1 MQNMNI
7 LVLFGGV
14 STEHLVS
21 CRSAFNIIVGL
32 REAGFEVTRVGIT
45 KKGEWLRFL
54 ADDKDIIADDWESI
68 ARRTMADRR
77 VSYAASLS
85 PRDFIVNVAG
95 VTPDVIFPA
104 VHGINCEDGVL
115 QGLLEMSGIPYV
127 GSQVLGSAICMDKAI
142 SKQLLN
148 VAGINQCNFTIS
160 TRYDILQNPIAE
172 IERIEAELAYPVF
185 LKPSNGGSSVGT
197 MAARNKVDLAK
208 ALMLVSEFDR
218 TVIIE
223 EYLDARE
230 LECAVL
236 GNIQPI
242 ASRVGE
248 IVVSDNVEYYDY
260 QTKYFSDTDSEARI
274 PADIEPELE
283 TEIRE
288 IAIRAFL
295 ALGVKGLA
303 RVDFFLDRKSGTLYL
318 NEVNNLPGFTSIS
331 LYPKA
336 FEASG
341 MPLSELVGTLCALA
355 IEENEAKRRREDI

>member
-1 MQNMNI
+1 MKNI

-21 CRSAFNIIVGL
+21 CRSAFNIISGL
-32 REAGFEVTRVGIT
+32 REAGFNVLRVGIT

-54 ADDKDIIADDWESI
+54 ADDKDIKADNWEEI
-68 ARRTMADRR
+68 ARRAIADRR
-77 VSYAASLS
+77 AFYQPSMS
-85 PRDFIVNVAG
+85 PREFIINVAG
-95 VTPDVIFPA
+95 DTPDVIFPA

-127 GSQVLGSAICMDKAI
+127 GSGVLGSAICMDKAT
-142 SKQLLN
+142 SKLLCGLH
-148 VAGINQCNFTIS
+148 GIEQCNFTIS
-160 TRYDILQNPIAE
+160 QRYDIVEDLE
-172 IERIEAELAYPVF
+172 SEVLRVEEAIGYPAF

-197 MAARNKVDLAK
+197 TVAHDRDGLRAALPA
-208 ALMLVSEFDR
+208 VSVFDR

-223 EYLDARE
+223 AYVDGRE

-236 GNIQPI
+236 GNMKPI

-248 IVVSDNVEYYDY
+248 ILISDDVAYYDY
-260 QTKYFSDTDSEARI
+260 QTKYFSDTDSEAQI
-274 PADIEPELE
+274 PADIDPALE
-283 TEIRE
+283 ERIRE
-288 IAIRAFL
+288 TAVKAYL

-303 RVDFFLDRKSGTLYL
+303 RVDFFLDRQTGKLYL
-318 NEVNNLPGFTSIS
+318 NELNNLPGFTPIS

-341 MPLSELVGTLCALA
+341 LSLPELTTKLCELA
-355 IEENEAKRRREDI
+355 VEEFNAKIRQEDV

>member
-1 MQNMNI
+1 MKRMNI

-21 CRSAFNIIVGL
+21 CRSAFNIIGGL
-32 REAGFEVTRVGIT
+32 RAAGYDVTKVGIT

-54 ADDKDIIADDWESI
+54 ADDKDILDPDWERI

-77 VSYAASLS
+77 VSYAGSLS
-85 PRDFIVNVAG
+85 PRDFIVNAAG
-95 VTPDVIFPA
+95 VVPDVIFPA

-127 GSQVLGSAICMDKAI
+127 GASVLASAVCMDKAAG
-142 SKQLLN
+142 KQLLLA
-148 VAGINQCNFTIS
+148 AGIKQCNFTIS
-160 TRYDILQNPIAE
+160 QRYDILKNLSAE
-172 IERIEAELAYPVF
+172 IERIEAEILYPVF

-197 MAARNKVDLAK
+197 MGAKNREELAE
-208 ALMLVSEFDR
+208 ALREVSEFDR

-236 GNIQPI
+236 GNMQPV

-248 IVVSDNVEYYDY
+248 IIVSDDVEYYDY

-274 PADIEPELE
+274 PADIDPALE
-283 TEIRE
+283 EEIRRL
-288 IAIRAFL
+288 AVKAFVT
-295 ALGVKGLA
+295 LGVKGLA
-303 RVDFFLDRKSGTLYL
+303 RVDFFLDKRNGALYL

-336 FEASG
+336 FEANG
-341 MPLSELVGTLCALA
+341 IELDELVTTLCNLA
-355 IEENEAKRRREDI
+355 IEEKEAKARREDV